1 MPNIDDIMQSAEQ
14 RCSSSGVKLT
24 DKRKKI
30 LGLMLESEI
39 PLSPYEVVD
48 RYNATFNVKM
58 PANSAYRILD
68 FLVSENLA
76 HKLSSANKYIACS
89 HIACSHQH
97 DIPQFLICHNCSR
110 VKEVMLDRKL
120 VDEISNTVKSAGY
133 QMRSSAIELDCLC
146 SKCTD

>member
-1 MPNIDDIMQSAEQ
+1 MSNIDDIMQSAENK
-14 RCSSSGVKLT
+14 CSASGVRLT

-48 RYNATFNVKM
+48 RYNAAFNVKM

-76 HKLSSANKYIACS
+76 HKLSSANKYVACS

-110 VKEVMLDRKL
+110 VKEIMLDRKL
-120 VDEISNTVKSAGY
+120 VDEISNTVNSAVDRRR
-133 QMRSSAIELDCLC
+133 RSAKEIKCC
-146 SKCTD
+146 ASKYTD